1 MFLRRRLIFN
11 IKNMAKLVRTTRTDK
26 DIMDL
31 IKEVADLNPIECN
44 YYQTK
49 NGADVY
55 KSVYSNGL
63 WKKEVNLNSR
73 RLTTYSAKIGSKIV
87 YFETSETVVPIESIH
102 NQVMDM
108 FTDYSSGRL
117 WVD

>member
-1 MFLRRRLIFN
+1 
-11 IKNMAKLVRTTRTDK
+11 MATLVRSTRNNK

-31 IKEVADLNPIECN
+31 IKEVADLNPIDCN
-44 YYQTK
+44 YYVTK

-63 WKKEVNLNSR
+63 WKKEVTLNSR
-73 RLTTYSAKIGSKIV
+73 RITTYSAKIGNKIV
-87 YFETSETVVPIESIH
+87 YFETAETIVPIESIH

-108 FTDYSSGRL
+108 FVDYSNGRL